1 MKTRETPYDP
11 TRLLR
16 RPAVLERVALS
27 DTTIWRLERAGKFP
41 RSLQLSPGAVA
52 WRESDIEAWI
62 AEREETG
69 R

>member
-1 MKTRETPYDP
+1 MTTQETSLTP

-27 DTTIWRLERAGKFP
+27 DTTIWRLERASKFP
-41 RSLQLSPGAVA
+41 RSIRLSPGAVA

-62 AEREETG
+62 VEREGAG

>member
-1 MKTRETPYDP
+1 MKTQETPYDP

-16 RPAVLERVALS
+16 RPAVLERIALS
-27 DTTIWRLERAGKFP
+27 DTTISRLERAGKFP
-41 RSLQLSPGAVA
+41 RAIRLSPGAIA

-62 AEREETG
+62 AERAEAS